1 MKTNFREEPT
11 LENPGKNL
19 DFSFYCSS
27 NNEWDWNMG
36 ITKDAFSSKYGGS
49 SNKQYDSI
57 QKDPNLTLLT
67 DQGILDTFDLVLSV
81 LSGTIV
87 FRNYFHSR
95 FLKLLFFC

>member
-19 DFSFYCSS
+19 DFSFYCS
-27 NNEWDWNMG
+27 NNLEWDWNMG
-36 ITKDAFSSKYGGS
+36 ITKGSFSRAYGGS
-49 SNKQYDSI
+49 SNTQYDSI
-57 QKDPNLTLLT
+57 KKDPNLTLLT

-87 FRNYFHSR
+87 FHNYFDSR
-95 FLKLLFFC
+95 LKLLFFC